1 MTLYGICK
9 DWLNPWPSFKVKS
22 LFQIIYYQATDGRH
36 KTQTHIMNAHT
47 VYDQCMSR
55 KLITAFNNQCMCI
68 NYKSINSQ
76 WFNLGKCTVLQSLP
90 IAVFLSSHLHTQS
103 FMCVALD
110 SSDNA
115 ERKSLSGRKHT
126 HDAAITV
133 FQLKSSTMKSEAT
146 MSSTD
151 ILAIKNLEKLVKR

>member
-1 MTLYGICK
+1 MKLYDICK

-36 KTQTHIMNAHT
+36 KTQTHVMNAHT
-47 VYDQCMSR
+47 IYDQYMNR
-55 KLITAFNNQCMCI
+55 KLITAFNNQCMAI

-90 IAVFLSSHLHTQS
+90 IAVCLSSHLHTQS
-103 FMCVALD
+103 FFCVAPD
-110 SSDNA
+110 SSGNA
-115 ERKSLSGRKHT
+115 ERKSLSGRKHA

-133 FQLKSSTMKSEAT
+133 SQVKSSTMKSKAT